1 MLEFRDIR
9 ALEGPNGYAHAQVA
23 LVRLVGNLAE
33 IQVWL
38 DQVAH
43 ALSSAGIKAAE
54 PNIQQHPSLGEF
66 AITWATTTPESLAL
80 LLEQV
85 AGTTEAA
92 STAEIQAML
101 AKEQV
106 SSNLQPLRE
115 QHLPLWRAD
124 DRWLVGYGVHSQNA
138 VQFDQTTYQ
147 ALPIIAISGTNGKT
161 TTTRLID
168 FTLRTA
174 GYHTGRTDTDGVWI
188 NNHAIEH
195 GDWTGFGGAQLVLSQ
210 PTVEV
215 AVLETARGGLLRRGI
230 AFDHCDIAVLTNVA
244 DDHLPDRGLA
254 TVAEMAHFK
263 ATIVRAAQK
272 AVILNA
278 DDLVLIEVVAPQAPA
293 PIIWFSLQANNPLIL
308 QAQQVQHSCVFLAAD
323 QLMLASAGHIQPLIA
338 VAELPLSFGGVAQ
351 HNIANALA
359 AAAALHAFGLSAGQI
374 ALGLAGFQ
382 PNAEHNPG
390 RLNQFQRDGITLL
403 IDYAHNSDG
412 LRVLLA
418 SAEPLRA
425 AAGQIAMVFSG
436 TGDRTDQQIQ
446 EQMTIIAQHVD
457 RLVLKRDP
465 WFLRGR
471 EPGTLEPLMIAA
483 ASAAGLDPSAIT
495 ELEGDDNAFAEL
507 TNNAKSGDVLL
518 WLVYKDRLSKIAMAQ
533 AWERAE

>member
-9 ALEGPNGYAHAQVA
+9 ALEGPNGYAHAPVA
-23 LVRLVGNLAE
+23 LVRLVGETVE
-33 IQVWL
+33 IDAWL
-38 DQVAH
+38 KQVAL
-43 ALSSAGIKAAE
+43 ACANYGIAHAE
-54 PNIQQHPSLGEF
+54 PVLQHHPSLGEY
-66 AITWATTTPESLAL
+66 AITWRTATPESLAL
-80 LLEQV
+80 LLEQL
-85 AGTTEAA
+85 ASTDAAA
-92 STAEIQAML
+92 SSAEIQAML
-101 AKEQV
+101 AQEQIP
-106 SSNLQPLRE
+106 NELHDLAK
-115 QHLPLWRAD
+115 QHLPLWREAEA
-124 DRWLVGYGVHSQNA
+124 WWIGYGRYRQNA
-138 VQFDQTTYQ
+138 AQFDLSTHQT
-147 ALPIIAISGTNGKT
+147 LPIIAISGTNGKT

-168 FTLRTA
+168 FSLRTA
-174 GYHTGRTDTDGVWI
+174 GYQTGRTDTDGVWI
-188 NNHAIEH
+188 NNQAIEQ
-195 GDWTGFGGAQLVLSQ
+195 GDWTGFGGAQRVLSH
-210 PTVEV
+210 PAVEV
-215 AVLETARGGLLRRGI
+215 AVLETARGGLLRRGL
-230 AFDHCDIAVLTNVA
+230 AFNHCEIAVLTNVA

-278 DDLVLIEVVAPQAPA
+278 DDPVLVEVVAPQATA
-293 PIIWFSLQANNPLIL
+293 PIIWFSLQANNPLIV
-308 QAQQVQHSCVFLAAD
+308 QAQQNQQTCLYLDANQLILAN
-323 QLMLASAGHIQPLIA
+323 AGQTQALIA

-359 AAAALHAFGLSAGQI
+359 AAAALFAFGLSAGQI

-418 SAEPLRA
+418 SAAPLRTA
-425 AAGQIAMVFSG
+425 NGKIAMVFSG

-457 RLVLKRDP
+457 RLILKRDP

-471 EPGTLEPLMIAA
+471 EPGVLEPLMIAA
-483 ASAAGLDPSAIT
+483 ASAAGLDPAAIT
-495 ELEGDDNAFAEL
+495 ELEGDEAAFNEL
-507 TNNAKSGDVLL
+507 TQPAKAGDVLI
-518 WLVYKDRLSKIAMAQ
+518 WIVYKDRASKIAIAQ
-533 AWERAE
+533 AWERNL

>member
-9 ALEGPNGYAHAQVA
+9 ALEGPNGYAHAPVA
-23 LVRLVGNLAE
+23 LVRLVGNLPE
-33 IQVWL
+33 IQAWL
-38 DQVAH
+38 DHVGH
-43 ALSSAGIKAAE
+43 ALSSAGIKAAD
-54 PNIQQHPSLGEF
+54 PVIQQHPSLGEF

-80 LLEQV
+80 LLEHV
-85 AGTTEAA
+85 AGTAEAA
-92 STAEIQAML
+92 SAADIQAML
-101 AKEQV
+101 AKEHV
-106 SSNLQPLRE
+106 PSALQPLLA
-115 QHLPLWRAD
+115 QQLPLWRDD
-124 DRWLVGYGVHSQNA
+124 DRWLVGYGQYCQNA
-138 VQFDQTTYQ
+138 EQFDQTTYQ

-174 GYHTGRTDTDGVWI
+174 GYQTGRTDTDGVWI
-188 NNHAIEH
+188 NNQAIEH

-230 AFDHCDIAVLTNVA
+230 AFNQCDIAVLTNVA

-278 DDLVLIEVVAPQAPA
+278 DDQVLIDVVASQATA

-308 QAQQVQHSCVFLAAD
+308 QAQQAQHSCLFLAAD
-323 QLMLASAGHIQPLIA
+323 QLMLASAGQIQPLIA

-425 AAGQIAMVFSG
+425 ADGKIAMVFSG
-436 TGDRTDQQIQ
+436 TGDRTDEQIQ

-471 EPGTLEPLMIAA
+471 EPGTLEPMMIAA
-483 ASAAGLDPSAIT
+483 ANAAGLDSSAIT
-495 ELEGDDNAFAEL
+495 ELEGDDNAFAAL
-507 TNNAKSGDVLL
+507 INQAQAGDVLL
-518 WLVYKDRLSKIAMAQ
+518 WLVYKERASKIAVAQ

>member
-9 ALEGPNGYAHAQVA
+9 ALEGPNGYAHAPVA

-38 DQVAH
+38 DQVAY
-43 ALSSAGIKAAE
+43 ALSSTDIKAAE
-54 PNIQQHPSLGEF
+54 PVIQQHPSLGEF

-85 AGTTEAA
+85 AGTAEAA

-101 AKEQV
+101 AREQV
-106 SSNLQPLRE
+106 PSTLQPLRE
-115 QHLPLWRAD
+115 QHLPVWRAD

-138 VQFDQTTYQ
+138 AQFDQTTYQ

-174 GYHTGRTDTDGVWI
+174 GYQTGRTDTDGVWI
-188 NNHAIEH
+188 NNQAIEH

-278 DDLVLIEVVAPQAPA
+278 DDQVLIEVVAPQAPA

-308 QAQQVQHSCVFLAAD
+308 QAQQAQHSCLFLAAD

-374 ALGLAGFQ
+374 ALGLAGFR

-418 SAEPLRA
+418 SAEPLSA
-425 AAGQIAMVFSG
+425 ADGQIAMVFSG

-457 RLVLKRDP
+457 RLVIKRDP

-507 TNNAKSGDVLL
+507 TKDAKPGDVLL